1 MSRMVPASP
10 PYPASIQSALDKIM
24 PAGVEP
30 IHLFRVLARDER
42 LFSRFFGGSLLDR
55 GQLSLRERE
64 IVILRVCANNR
75 SEYEWGV
82 HVTFFAERAGLSTEQ
97 VAATLDPDNAHSAWS
112 PRDRL
117 LVQLCDAL
125 QHGTTV
131 NDALWSEL
139 SAVWSDAA
147 RLELLML
154 VGFYRLVSVL
164 TNTLQLPL
172 ESYGARFPAEAPTG
186 GVNRSS

>member
-30 IHLFRVLARDER
+30 LYLFRVLARDER
-42 LFSRFFGGSLLDR
+42 LFSRFFGASLLDR

-82 HVTFFAERAGLSTEQ
+82 HVTFFAERAGLSSAQ
-97 VAATLDPDNAHSAWS
+97 VAATLDPESAHSAWAA
-112 PRDRL
+112 RDQL
-117 LVQLCDAL
+117 LVRLCDEL

-131 NDALWSEL
+131 SDGLWSEL
-139 SAVWSDAA
+139 SQEWSEPA

-154 VGFYRLVSVL
+154 ISFYRLVSVL

-172 ESYGARFPAEAPTG
+172 ESYAARFPAGT
-186 GVNRSS
+186 VS